1 LIRVLLCDDVQDL
14 RAILREAIDDEPTM
28 EVVGEAE
35 NGRECV
41 RMAAE
46 LRPDVVLLDL
56 SMPDMDGLEAIPLLS
71 ESSPGTRIV
80 VFSGFVA
87 ERMREL
93 ALKLGADSYVDKGAP
108 LDTLAAAVREVVGPR
123 SGDGDLRM

>member
-41 RMAAE
+41 RMAGE

-56 SMPDMDGLEAIPLLS
+56 SMPDLDGLEAIPLLS